1 MQRHRYYVYILTNKY
16 QTVLYVGVTNDLQR
30 RMWEHK
36 NKAVPGFTSRYNVDR
51 LVYFEVFRDVAN
63 AIGREKQ
70 IKGYGR
76 PKKVAL
82 IERDNAC
89 WRDLSLDWVAQ
100 SGGDSSPGS
109 E

>member
-1 MQRHRYYVYILTNKY
+1 MQGHRYYVYILANKY
-16 QTVLYVGVTNDLQR
+16 RTVLYVGVTSDLLR

-36 NKAVPGFTSRYNVDR
+36 NKAVPGFTSRYNIDR
-51 LVYFEVFRDVAN
+51 LMYFEVFREVRT

-76 PKKVAL
+76 TKKVAL
-82 IERDNAC
+82 IERENAG
-89 WRDLSLDWVAQ
+89 WNDLSLDWQGQ
-100 SGGDSSPGS
+100 SEGDSSPGS